1 MSNIYKLLF
10 YRCCFISYYFWCDCF
25 VLLIP
30 FQNSEFDNFN
40 FVSRDLRVS
49 SDCVVFVGRS
59 SSDLFSEMTTQNST
73 LNSSFHYYYEINI
86 SRYIGRKDRN
96 IKEAHRHLITKIKMN
111 VNSSSNRLAIVAI
124 FLIVETTLA
133 FTTHHQH
140 ISNSNIQ
147 KNKILSK
154 PSFISSSSSISPQY
168 DSSKMVLVRTAA
180 RRSNNNDDEDEYEYA
195 RVGRRRRQRYIDEEE
210 YYEEDDDEFD
220 IDIDEMVSE
229 MDFDALVTIPN
240 PVLDNADPDRATD
253 RLDELWTDGV
263 FWRDISI
270 AGVLFW
276 IWVASSPGND
286 SWMTHSGWYAD
297 FITTN
302 AI

>member
-1 MSNIYKLLF
+1 M
-10 YRCCFISYYFWCDCF
+10 
-25 VLLIP
+25 
-30 FQNSEFDNFN
+30 
-40 FVSRDLRVS
+40 
-49 SDCVVFVGRS
+49 
-59 SSDLFSEMTTQNST
+59 
-73 LNSSFHYYYEINI
+73 
-86 SRYIGRKDRN
+86 
-96 IKEAHRHLITKIKMN
+96 
-111 VNSSSNRLAIVAI
+111 
-124 FLIVETTLA
+124 A

-147 KNKILSK
+147 KNKILFK
-154 PSFISSSSSISPQY
+154 PSFISSSSSISPQC
-168 DSSKMVLVRTAA
+168 DSSKIVLVRTAA

-210 YYEEDDDEFD
+210 YYEEEEDDEFD